1 MTVEFSRL
9 VGRDTLAEAGSLHE
23 IEANA
28 EERAALVRR
37 FGLTDLD
44 SLQARIAVAPAAGG
58 ALLRL
63 SGNFEAEVVQ
73 PCVVTLEPVRSR
85 VTEAFEQLY
94 SLEPGAESQTAEVEV
109 APEEDDPPEPV
120 GAEGIDV
127 GELVAQQLSV
137 ALDPYP
143 RAEGASLES
152 LEEAGST
159 GGETAL
165 EEGPFSVLAA
175 LKRDD

>member
-23 IEANA
+23 IEADA
-28 EERAALVRR
+28 EERAALARR
-37 FGLTDLD
+37 FGLTALD
-44 SLQARIAVAPAAGG
+44 SLQARVAVAPAAGG

-73 PCVVTLEPVRSR
+73 PCVVTLEPVRSH
-85 VTEAFEQLY
+85 VTETFEQLY
-94 SLEPGAESQTAEVEV
+94 SLEAAAESQATEVEV
-109 APEEDDPPEPV
+109 APEKDDPPEPV
-120 GAEGIDV
+120 GADGIDI

-143 RAEGASLES
+143 RAEGASLE
-152 LEEAGST
+152 EAGLA

-165 EEGPFSVLAA
+165 EEGPFAALAA